1 MEELLAPIAGFFQS
15 LGLPEPIV
23 HWGHPTMM
31 GIVVFVMGSYAGV
44 KGWQGRLATDE
55 EDGSQKRAAHAQV
68 VPWMFLFIVLG
79 YTGGVLSLVM
89 QEQPIFES
97 PHFWSGTAVIGLL
110 ATNAVLSVSN
120 FWGENSFR
128 SAHAYVGSSALVLLV
143 VHTLL
148 GFKLGLS
155 F

>member
-1 MEELLAPIAGFFQS
+1 MEQLLAPIAGFFQS

-31 GIVVFVMGSYAGV
+31 GIVIFVMGSYAGV
-44 KGWQGRLATDE
+44 KGWQGRLSTDPE
-55 EDGSQKRAAHAQV
+55 VGSKNRAAHAQI

-89 QEQPIFES
+89 QEQPIFAS
-97 PHFWSGTAVIGLL
+97 PHFWSGTLVIGLL
-110 ATNAVLSVSN
+110 ATNAALSVSN
-120 FWGENSFR
+120 FWGEGSFR
-128 SAHAYVGSSALVLLV
+128 TAHAYIGSSALALLI
-143 VHTLL
+143 VHTVL
-148 GFKLGLS
+148 GLNLGLS

>member
-1 MEELLAPIAGFFQS
+1 MEELLAPIAGFFQN
-15 LGLPEPIV
+15 LGLPEPLV
-23 HWGHPTMM
+23 HWGHPIMM
-31 GIVVFVMGSYAGV
+31 GTVVFVMGSYAGV
-44 KGWQGRLATDE
+44 KGWQGRLATDAE
-55 EDGSQKRAAHAQV
+55 VGSKNRAAHAQI

-97 PHFWSGTAVIGLL
+97 PHFWTGTLVIGLL

-120 FWGENSFR
+120 FWGER
-128 SAHAYVGSSALVLLV
+128 SLRTAHAYIGSSALALLV
-143 VHTLL
+143 IHTLL
-148 GFKLGLS
+148 GLKLGLS